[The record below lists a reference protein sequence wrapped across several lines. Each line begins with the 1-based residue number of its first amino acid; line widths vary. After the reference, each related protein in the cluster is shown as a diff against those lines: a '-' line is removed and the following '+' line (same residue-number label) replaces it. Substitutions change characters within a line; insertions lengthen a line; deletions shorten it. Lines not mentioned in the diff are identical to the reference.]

1 MAGWQAYVKNLI
13 DSSSCIRKAAI
24 VGVSDGSMWACSEM
38 VERFKSLQAT
48 SEEIKKFVS
57 LFNNINDVP
66 TTGFVLEGKKYIV
79 PRVEE
84 NLIFGKKDKTGVFA
98 VKTKMAVIIACF
110 EGDSQE
116 GLVCRDSVER
126 IGNYLEQQGY

>member
-1 MAGWQAYVKNLI
+1 MAGWQAYVKSLI
-13 DSSSCIRKAAI
+13 DSSSCIRRAAI
-24 VGVSDGSMWACSEM
+24 VGVSDGSMWACSESP
-38 VERFKSLQAT
+38 VGDDFTAT

-116 GLVCRDSVER
+116 GLLCRDSVER